1 MAPRHTTVLLLL
13 STAIS
18 AAGCIHHYHFE
29 PTTRQAEYF
38 DPSTWFLDGVSADE
52 IANRLRSS
60 SDPTDIAIGLV
71 KIADILVG
79 KNGSLE
85 RIFGNG
91 VPTNR
96 AAIFE
101 ARAGRISPRSSWAGG
116 ISAPYL
122 KHDSAEVRT
131 SALDV
136 LAMLGPHALPWISEI
151 RTAASADPSTKVR
164 LRAILALMRTG
175 VDYDFANAA
184 IRPHLDSPDPL
195 IALDALRVFSYTQP
209 TQESIQVAQ
218 SMIESRASSLSVAQ
232 QAATVVTHLKWKREW
247 MYSDPVPDY
256 SW

>member
-1 MAPRHTTVLLLL
+1 MTVLLLL

-18 AAGCIHHYHFE
+18 AAGCIHHYHLE
-29 PTTRQAEYF
+29 PTTKQAEYF

-71 KIADILVG
+71 KIANIFVG

-85 RIFGNG
+85 RIFSNG

-116 ISAPYL
+116 IAAPYL
-122 KHDSAEVRT
+122 KHDNAEVRT

-195 IALDALRVFSYTQP
+195 IALDALRVFSYTHP
-209 TQESIQVAQ
+209 TEEAIRVAQ

-247 MYSDPVPDY
+247 LYSDPVPDY